1 MKTIKMIKQIMLEFK
16 RVIIMIT
23 LFIAFLFT
31 FRGVII
37 IANIQNDLSICQNK
51 SIILEKFKKSFISNF
66 SEFLH
71 QPVNDL
77 TSAIQGFTVTL
88 LMAIIIVWEI
98 AICLEILDTV
108 KYIKLHRKE
117 IFKNASKY

>member
-16 RVIIMIT
+16 KVIIMIT
-23 LFIAFLFT
+23 LFVAFLFT

-51 SIILEKFKKSFISNF
+51 SLILKKFKESFISNF
-66 SEFLH
+66 NEFLH

-77 TSAIQGFTVTL
+77 TSAIQGLYV
-88 LMAIIIVWEI
+88 
-98 AICLEILDTV
+98 
-108 KYIKLHRKE
+108 Y
-117 IFKNASKY
+117 